1 MIEGGRWLWKGGT
14 GNSGGISFRRE
25 GWDVFVGFSQ
35 VCTLC
40 FILSV
45 PLRPQY
51 TACCS
56 HVRSFTFSLDYS
68 RTHARFYSHS
78 FTHIR
83 THAYRSISLSLS
95 LSFAHLSIIN
105 SSALIFLFNHLHSH
119 AFVLVFLSRHI

>member
-68 RTHARFYSHS
+68 RTRAFLLSFIHTYTHTRIPFY
-78 FTHIR
+78 
-83 THAYRSISLSLS
+83 LP